1 MLSELLQPTAYSLA
15 TQIYST
21 YTNIV
26 IVTFH
31 TKLLNAEYF
40 ATIYMWSSPLKS
52 LWRRLLTMRVV
63 TRPRWKIELNWKL
76 YPPPLPGSW
85 VWRGLIRLRIELW
98 EDQGWIVEVKIELN
112 WEFLPGPQ
120 TWRPH
125 NGRRTAPLYWVDYDT
140 LARTSPPPTQTPH
153 RPLPGTPP
161 TFSPFN
167 KNYHC
172 PLCPACRNDCK
183 PLKAVLSSQGLR
195 QLTSKCTHE
204 GGKVK
209 SRVFGIN

>member
-1 MLSELLQPTAYSLA
+1 M
-15 TQIYST
+15 
-21 YTNIV
+21 
-26 IVTFH
+26 
-31 TKLLNAEYF
+31 
-40 ATIYMWSSPLKS
+40 
-52 LWRRLLTMRVV
+52 
-63 TRPRWKIELNWKL
+63 
-76 YPPPLPGSW
+76 
-85 VWRGLIRLRIELW
+85 
-98 EDQGWIVEVKIELN
+98 EVKIELN

-209 SRVFGIN
+209 NRVFGINLNISRYIFICNTRWWLRSCSGIYGVRYLLNVGEKS